1 MTVKLEPI
9 SGWHD
14 IFCRLLEEGKPFA
27 TACAFAQIPA
37 TRVYNEMGMNAGFK
51 KRVEVAQKAGRGE
64 NDGQEGGAISGV
76 HSVSTPRL

>member
-1 MTVKLEPI
+1 MALERI

-37 TRVYNEMGMNAGFK
+37 MRVYNEMGNDPKFK
-51 KRVEVAQKAGRGE
+51 QRVERAKLAGRGE
-64 NDGQEGGAISGV
+64 VEGASGGAITGARMA
-76 HSVSTPRL
+76 PMPKA